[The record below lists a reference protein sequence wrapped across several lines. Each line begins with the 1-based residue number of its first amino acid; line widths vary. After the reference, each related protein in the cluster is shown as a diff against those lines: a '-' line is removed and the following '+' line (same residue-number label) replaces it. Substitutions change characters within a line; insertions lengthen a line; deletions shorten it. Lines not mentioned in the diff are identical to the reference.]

1 MRMPEALASF
11 EGVDQAL
18 DLRFLD
24 SGEDHWGWTP
34 QSSATAAASRS
45 SMAAA
50 TMLGLERCRGRSEVL
65 RLPHK
70 DGVGG
75 TQQEARGIS
84 QGSHNSLF
92 QLLPRAK
99 HHAIASDSG

>member
-24 SGEDHWGWTP
+24 SGEDNWGWTP

-45 SMAAA
+45 SMGAA
-50 TMLGLERCRGRSEVL
+50 TMLGLERCRGGPKFCACHIRTAWVGLNRRLGAFL
-65 RLPHK
+65 R
-70 DGVGG
+70 GV
-75 TQQEARGIS
+75 TT
-84 QGSHNSLF
+84 
-92 QLLPRAK
+92 
-99 HHAIASDSG
+99 ASSNCCPGLSTTR